1 MRASS
6 AMKLLSLVCVGALA
20 MATSAKAEA
29 ELRNGIAAI
38 VNEAIITF
46 QDVESYTLNAVDLLR
61 RTYFNQPQVF
71 RQKRA
76 ETMNDG
82 LEQLLEKQLILAE
95 FKSQGGALPDSII
108 DDEIKDKIRQRFG
121 DRATLTKTLQAQ
133 SITYES
139 YRQQIRDDI
148 IYNYMRQK
156 NVSSAILISPAKIER
171 FFAMNE
177 SQFKLGD
184 QVKLRMIVLKNPS
197 PSGNDEVRKL
207 AQEILTKIAEGAS
220 FAEMASIY
228 SQGSAAAEGGE
239 WGWVESKVLNKG
251 LAEIAFGLKPGQL
264 SSVIGVARE
273 ETGAYW
279 IYHYDKQ
286 GAITS
291 GHKYTSKDEFIE
303 EKKLDGA
310 ASSTLPPQEFRLML
324 VEDKRPAR
332 TKALE
337 EVRDEI
343 EKTLI
348 IQERARLQKKWIDR
362 LKAKSFVRTFF

>member
-1 MRASS
+1 MAAS
-6 AMKLLSLVCVGALA
+6 VE
-20 MATSAKAEA
+20 AEA

-95 FKSQGGALPDSII
+95 FKGQGGALPDSII

-133 SITYES
+133 GITYES

-156 NVSSAILISPAKIER
+156 NVSSAVLISPAKIER

-177 SQFKLGD
+177 SQYKLGD

-197 PSGNDEVRKL
+197 PSGNDKVRKL
-207 AQEILTKIAEGAS
+207 TQEILTKIDKGAS
-220 FAEMASIY
+220 FSEMASIY
-228 SQGSAAAEGGE
+228 SQGSAAAEGG
-239 WGWVESKVLNKG
+239 
-251 LAEIAFGLKPGQL
+251 
-264 SSVIGVARE
+264 
-273 ETGAYW
+273 
-279 IYHYDKQ
+279 D
-286 GAITS
+286 
-291 GHKYTSKDEFIE
+291 
-303 EKKLDGA
+303 
-310 ASSTLPPQEFRLML
+310 
-324 VEDKRPAR
+324 
-332 TKALE
+332 
-337 EVRDEI
+337 
-343 EKTLI
+343 
-348 IQERARLQKKWIDR
+348 
-362 LKAKSFVRTFF
+362 